1 MTHTTASPS
10 DLTTTDPGGREH
22 VPTVIIGAGQ
32 AGLSTAYHLTRRGH
46 RCVVLHEHTRV
57 GDVWRLRYASLR
69 LNTPARYDGLPGM
82 AFPAPGR
89 RFPTG
94 AEMGDYLEAYA
105 EKFCLD
111 VRGLSRVTRVEQ
123 TDDGFV
129 VSTSSGELTA
139 DQVVVATGGEHHP
152 RVPELAEHLDPGIRQ
167 IHSGEYRDPSQ
178 LLPGRTLVVGVGQ
191 SGADLALEIA
201 GAGHDT
207 WLSGT
212 PGGEIPV
219 ELESFKARLVS
230 PVLFFMAHH
239 VLTERTRRGRGLR
252 QRIRSGGAAP
262 LLRVKLHHLAEAGV
276 HHVPER
282 TTDVVDGRPALA
294 DGTVL
299 DVANVVWCTGFR
311 QDFSFIH
318 PSPMAEDGWPRDA
331 GGVMEDMPGLYFM
344 GLLFQRGFYSML
356 VGGAGRDA
364 QYIAGKILARARVN
378 DRSAA

>member
-1 MTHTTASPS
+1 MTHTKTAPG
-10 DLTTTDPGGREH
+10 DQTTHTHGREH
-22 VPTVIIGAGQ
+22 VPTIIIGAGQ
-32 AGLSTAYHLTRRGH
+32 TGLATAYYLTLRGH

-57 GDVWRLRYASLR
+57 GDVWRRRYASLR
-69 LNTPARYDGLPGM
+69 LNTPARYDALPGM
-82 AFPAPGR
+82 AFPAAGR
-89 RFPTG
+89 AFPTG
-94 AEMGDYLEAYA
+94 AEMGDYLQAYA
-105 EKFCLD
+105 ERFCFD
-111 VRGLSRVTRVEQ
+111 VRGLTRVSRVEQ
-123 TDDGFV
+123 TESGFV
-129 VSTSSGELTA
+129 VTTSAGVFEA

-152 RVPELAEHLDPGIRQ
+152 RVPDLAERLDPGIRQ
-167 IHSGEYRDPSQ
+167 VHSGEYRDPSQ
-178 LLPGRTLVVGVGQ
+178 LLPGATLVVGAGQ

-201 GAGHDT
+201 EAGHET

-212 PGGEIPV
+212 PAGEIPI
-219 ELESFKARLVS
+219 ELDSFKAKVAA
-230 PVLFFMAHH
+230 PVLFFLAHH
-239 VLTERTRRGRGLR
+239 VLTERTPMGRRAREQVR
-252 QRIRSGGAAP
+252 TGAAP

-282 TTDVVDGRPALA
+282 TADVVDGKPALA

-318 PSPMAEDGWPRDA
+318 PSPMGEDGWPRDA

-364 QYIAGKILARARVN
+364 RHVARHILARSRV
-378 DRSAA
+378 RSPSGA

>member
-1 MTHTTASPS
+1 MTNTTVEPR
-10 DLTTTDPGGREH
+10 DLTSPAGAREH
-22 VPTVIIGAGQ
+22 VPTIIIGAGQ
-32 AGLSTAYHLTRRGH
+32 TGLATAYHLTRRGH
-46 RCVVLHEHTRV
+46 RCLVLHEHTRV
-57 GDVWRLRYASLR
+57 GDVWRRRYASLR
-69 LNTPARYDGLPGM
+69 LNTPARYDALPGM

-89 RFPTG
+89 TFPTG

-105 EKFCLD
+105 ERFCLE
-111 VRGLSRVTRVEQ
+111 VRGLTRVTRVEQ
-123 TDDGFV
+123 TDSGFV
-129 VSTSSGELTA
+129 VTTSTGVLEA

-152 RVPELAEHLDPGIRQ
+152 RVPGLAERLDPGIRQ
-167 IHSGEYRDPSQ
+167 VHSSDYRDPAQ
-178 LLPGRTLVVGVGQ
+178 LLPGATLVVGAGQ

-201 GAGHDT
+201 EAGHET

-212 PGGEIPV
+212 PAGEIPV
-219 ELESFKARLVS
+219 ELGSFKARLVA

-239 VLTERTRRGRGLR
+239 VLTERTRKGRQLR
-252 QRIRSGGAAP
+252 ERIRSGGAAP

-282 TTDVVDGRPALA
+282 TTDVVDGKPALG

-318 PSPMAEDGWPRDA
+318 PSPVGDDGWPRDE
-331 GGVMEDMPGLYFM
+331 GGVMTDLPGLYFM

-364 QYIAGKILARARVN
+364 EHIARQILARDRVN
-378 DRSAA
+378 ARSAA